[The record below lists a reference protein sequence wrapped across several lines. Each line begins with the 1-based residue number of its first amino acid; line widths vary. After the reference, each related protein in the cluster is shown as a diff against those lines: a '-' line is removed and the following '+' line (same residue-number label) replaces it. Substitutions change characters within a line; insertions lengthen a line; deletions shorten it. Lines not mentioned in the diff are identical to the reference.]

1 MYLLDDVL
9 SAVDSQVGCWI
20 LQRALLGPLLN
31 KKTRVMCTHNIQVSN
46 LSLQRK
52 IYQDSMYFSVF
63 LGSRLTIQCI
73 KPYFNLF
80 SHTVELFLL

>member
-1 MYLLDDVL
+1 MACIGDKGLNLSGGQRARFALARAVYHGSDMYLLDDVL

-46 LSLQRK
+46 LSTR
-52 IYQDSMYFSVF
+52 
-63 LGSRLTIQCI
+63 
-73 KPYFNLF
+73 
-80 SHTVELFLL
+80 